1 MSIKPEPYRPAHEPV
16 PALSD
21 HTLVRTVGPAP
32 EPVCPFT
39 GDAARLW
46 HVAAAADRGAL
57 SVLELAAHA
66 RMSRGAVAVAVAEL
80 VRRGQARVSRPM
92 AAPVLTH
99 LSDNLGP
106 TYYDPALASA
116 KILVLG
122 SRERMR
128 NRFIAANAAAVRVW
142 ESAPARPGRQTCLTM
157 ARMRLAMVELCLLSV
172 ADPAEWPTLWPGT
185 VRDAYAAVVVTRAQT
200 WQQEKELVETAR
212 DHGLPVQLVVD
223 HPQGPGPDLQAL
235 TTVLGLAPDQVTL
248 CDVDSGSGAY
258 GAVRDV
264 VHRSCR
270 FSPVPRTPVP
280 DPC

>member
-1 MSIKPEPYRPAHEPV
+1 MSVKPVPYRPAHEPM

-21 HTLVRTVGPAP
+21 HTLVRPVGSVP

-46 HVAAAADRGAL
+46 QTAAAAERGAL

-66 RMSRGAVAVAVAEL
+66 RMSRGAVVVAVTEL
-80 VRRGQARVSRPM
+80 VRQNQARVSRPM
-92 AAPVLTH
+92 ADPVLTH

-106 TYYDPALASA
+106 TYYDPALVSA
-116 KILVLG
+116 KVLVLG

-128 NRFIAANAAAVRVW
+128 DRFITANAAAVRVW
-142 ESAPARPGRQTCLTM
+142 ESAPARPGQQTCLSM

-172 ADPAEWPTLWPGT
+172 SDPAEWPTLWPGA
-185 VRDAYAAVVVTRAQT
+185 VRDAYAAVVVTTAHT
-200 WQQEKELVETAR
+200 WQQEKDLVDAAR
-212 DHGLPVQLVVD
+212 NHGLPVQLVVD
-223 HPQGPGPDLQAL
+223 HSRGPGPDLNAL
-235 TTVLGLAPDQVTL
+235 TAGLGLAPDQVTL
-248 CDVDSGSGAY
+248 CDVDSGSGSY

-270 FSPVPRTPVP
+270 LSPVPRTSVP
-280 DPC
+280 EPC